1 MIVFQ
6 IHCNFFIVLPI
17 RLKTYRSNVFLF
29 FIRQIGR
36 AQKLGPNSSR
46 PVWRCLWEKLT
57 YFKKSISF
65 FGWFVWSSF
74 EKLEWVER
82 ITKIFIIIVIAA
94 KTAITFW
101 IIIFYHYPITAVH
114 PVKCQ
119 AQPYSQELPSAVL
132 ANWHNDSATAEP
144 VNNGELGASAIQHD
158 ITSEKSLRYYGPKI
172 WNSLLFHGKI
182 LKVSKTLLKIGMVV
196 HRVHSSCRVC
206 QSWTELILS
215 FTSPAPV
222 NTLHTTHKI
231 LAQPICF

>member
-36 AQKLGPNSSR
+36 ARKTGPQFLQA
-46 PVWRCLWEKLT
+46 CLEMPLRKINL
-57 YFKKSISF
+57 FQKSISF

-114 PVKCQ
+114 PINAKH
-119 AQPYSQELPSAVL
+119 S
-132 ANWHNDSATAEP
+132 
-144 VNNGELGASAIQHD
+144 
-158 ITSEKSLRYYGPKI
+158 R
-172 WNSLLFHGKI
+172 I
-182 LKVSKTLLKIGMVV
+182 LKNSPPPYLLTGITTVLL
-196 HRVHSSCRVC
+196 
-206 QSWTELILS
+206 QSQSIMAS
-215 FTSPAPV
+215 
-222 NTLHTTHKI
+222 
-231 LAQPICF
+231 

>member
-94 KTAITFW
+94 NTAITFW
-101 IIIFYHYPITAVH
+101 IIFYHYPIKANLQVWRYFNPIQAALWCMLSDCPEFTE
-114 PVKCQ
+114 VKWSDMNNMKMMSKDIGS
-119 AQPYSQELPSAVL
+119 PISLTYPSFCIGF
-132 ANWHNDSATAEP
+132 WD
-144 VNNGELGASAIQHD
+144 GAKHS
-158 ITSEKSLRYYGPKI
+158 R
-172 WNSLLFHGKI
+172 I
-182 LKVSKTLLKIGMVV
+182 LKNSPPSYLLTGITTVLLQ
-196 HRVHSSCRVC
+196 R
-206 QSWTELILS
+206 QSIMAS
-215 FTSPAPV
+215 
-222 NTLHTTHKI
+222 
-231 LAQPICF
+231 

>member
-1 MIVFQ
+1 MIVFR

-114 PVKCQ
+114 PINAKHSRTLKNSPP
-119 AQPYSQELPSAVL
+119 PYLLTGITTVLLQSQSII
-132 ANWHNDSATAEP
+132 
-144 VNNGELGASAIQHD
+144 AS
-158 ITSEKSLRYYGPKI
+158 
-172 WNSLLFHGKI
+172 
-182 LKVSKTLLKIGMVV
+182 
-196 HRVHSSCRVC
+196 
-206 QSWTELILS
+206 
-215 FTSPAPV
+215 
-222 NTLHTTHKI
+222 
-231 LAQPICF
+231 